1 VNRVQANL
9 NEKELERLSV
19 LRGLQIMDTPA
30 EPALDAITRLASTIC
45 DTPIALISLVDEK
58 RQWFKSA
65 QGLKVRETPREHAF
79 CAHAIE
85 QASMLQVADASLD
98 SRFSSNPLVTGE
110 PYIRFYAGQPISVNG
125 HRMGTLCV
133 IDRAQRTLSLAQQK
147 ALIDLTLVAQT
158 LILQR
163 APILEKAVSAA
174 HSVESTRRTAA
185 VPSAR
190 KVLYVEDNRLNALL
204 LEQLCSSIEN
214 VDLRICPSLDE
225 MYRQLQIM
233 VPDLILLD
241 INLPGTSGLDILGWL
256 KRTAATSKIRV
267 IMVSA
272 DASAEAIRAAQT
284 LGAEDFW
291 TKPLNLANV
300 LKVLDSIG

>member
-1 VNRVQANL
+1 VQENPDD
-9 NEKELERLSV
+9 KELQRLSV
-19 LRGLQIMDTPA
+19 LQGLQIMDTPA

-45 DTPIALISLVDEK
+45 ETPIALISLVDGK
-58 RQWFKSA
+58 RQWFKSV

-85 QASMLQVADASLD
+85 QASMLQVPDASLD

-133 IDRAQRTLSLAQQK
+133 IDRTQRSLSLAQQRS
-147 ALIDLTLVAQT
+147 LIDLALIAQT
-158 LILQR
+158 LINWR
-163 APILEKAVSAA
+163 APVLENAVNAPQ
-174 HSVESTRRTAA
+174 SVTPARRTAA
-185 VPSAR
+185 APSAR

-204 LEQLCSSIEN
+204 LEQLCSSVEN

>member
-1 VNRVQANL
+1 MQANP
-9 NEKELERLSV
+9 EDKELERLAV
-19 LRGLQIMDTPA
+19 LRGLQIMDTAP

-45 DTPIALISLVDEK
+45 DTPIALISLLDEK
-58 RQWFKSA
+58 RQWFKSV

-133 IDRAQRTLSLAQQK
+133 IDRTQRTLSLAQQRS
-147 ALIDLTLVAQT
+147 LIDLALIAQT
-158 LILQR
+158 LIQRR
-163 APILEKAVSAA
+163 APVLENTVSAPQG
-174 HSVESTRRTAA
+174 VEPVRRTAPM
-185 VPSAR
+185 PSAR

-204 LEQLCSSIEN
+204 LEQLCSSVEN

-241 INLPGTSGLDILGWL
+241 INLPGTSGLEILGWL